1 MRATEAVA
9 AELGVC
15 VASFEN
21 KLLYKPP
28 HWFAKSKSA
37 IKHKESRISYFLRT
51 ETPLKTCHSRTDLIR
66 CARDS
71 GACTADRGCKFRTV
85 DYVVLSS
92 TLIHVSRAKICK
104 VSVLR

>member
-21 KLLYKPP
+21 KLLYKRP
-28 HWFAKSKSA
+28 HRFAKSESA

-51 ETPLKTCHSRTDLIR
+51 ETPLKTCHSKINFIR
-66 CARDS
+66 CARNS
-71 GACTADRGCKFRTV
+71 GALHC
-85 DYVVLSS
+85 
-92 TLIHVSRAKICK
+92 
-104 VSVLR
+104 